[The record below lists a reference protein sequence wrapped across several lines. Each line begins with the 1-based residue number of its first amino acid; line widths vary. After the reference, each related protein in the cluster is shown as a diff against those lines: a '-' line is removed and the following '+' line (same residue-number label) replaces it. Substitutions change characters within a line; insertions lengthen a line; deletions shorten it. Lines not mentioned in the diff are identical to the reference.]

1 MSKILDKV
9 FIVALISFLSLG
21 FIIVFTQLLGLI
33 IQNGELIIKV
43 NDLLAEPAFILS
55 AIAGVLGFLI
65 PVIKNKSSNVLT
77 EEELEEQLLEKQT
90 KVNMS

>member
-1 MSKILDKV
+1 MLKILDKV

-90 KVNMS
+90 KVNLS